1 MSTTG
6 NCKRKTIKV
15 NCVKKKLLK
24 VKSIQATYSLQAIY
38 AVPYF
43 FTMER
48 GDPRENFVFHG
59 GGGVPLPTSGNFTI
73 SILKV
78 WISWKKGV
86 KPWLPNPPTTHTSRS
101 EQWSIHAYK
110 LVCGGCMWKL
120 LKRLMCIVIPPLSQI
135 PGSLYP
141 FMLCV
146 SWKWGET
153 IACLNCKASNIWP
166 NKKKHLACMNFSWQK
181 S

>member
-1 MSTTG
+1 
-6 NCKRKTIKV
+6 
-15 NCVKKKLLK
+15 
-24 VKSIQATYSLQAIY
+24 
-38 AVPYF
+38 
-43 FTMER
+43 MER

-59 GGGVPLPTSGNFTI
+59 GGGSHYLLPVTSQFQF
-73 SILKV
+73 
-78 WISWKKGV
+78 KKFEFPGR
-86 KPWLPNPPTTHTSRS
+86 KGWNPDPPPTPTSRS

-166 NKKKHLACMNFSWQK
+166 NKKNIWPAWIFHDRNPKGQNLWFTMFKNLEWTTNLYYKKLLLMYIRQFRNLSYDIEK
-181 S
+181 KII